1 MVRAPREHSI
11 TVDQDPL
18 HPQAVPGRVLPHLLA
33 VQLHTEVFT
42 PAPAD
47 PATRPSCGEQGGRG
61 RSRSQQNF
69 NKPRTNFKVSQNQN
83 KFREIM
89 KQ

>member
-1 MVRAPREHSI
+1 MVRAPREYSI

-47 PATRPSCGEQGGRG
+47 PATRPSCGEQGG
-61 RSRSQQNF
+61 
-69 NKPRTNFKVSQNQN
+69 
-83 KFREIM
+83 
-89 KQ
+89 